1 LKELRWA
8 PTKKQHLAIAW
19 GIYSGSETVTLKA
32 QEWLGLEKAT
42 EPWILLDSENAM
54 EPEMAPLMPTGSY
67 LCLVVESPVLKVTQ
81 KEKAPL
87 MPTGSYLCL
96 VVESPVLKVTWKET
110 APLTPTGSYLCLVDR
125 RRKVQENASESMTV
139 LDLSSAGC

>member
-1 LKELRWA
+1 
-8 PTKKQHLAIAW
+8 LAIAW

-32 QEWLGLEKAT
+32 QEWLGLETVT
-42 EPWILLDSENAM
+42 EPWILLDSENVM

-81 KEKAPL
+81 KELEPV
-87 MPTGSYLCL
+87 TGHCLCL
-96 VVESPVLKVTWKET
+96 VVESPVLKV
-110 APLTPTGSYLCLVDR
+110 AGHYLCLVDR

-139 LDLSSAGC
+139 LLSAGS